1 MKVVCKKCGAVVIA
15 ERNDFCPECGAN
27 LKDAVI
33 PENEKEILRYIA
45 LRNQYEGDKKEL
57 FIYLII
63 LGGVL
68 FLAVLRFVLQ
78 KALY

>member
-15 ERNDFCPECGAN
+15 ESNDFCPECGAN
-27 LKDAVI
+27 LKDALI
-33 PENEKEILRYIA
+33 PENEKEILRYTA
-45 LRNQYEGDKKEL
+45 LRDKYESDKKEL
-57 FIYLII
+57 FIHLII

-68 FLAVLRFVLQ
+68 FLAVLRFVLE